1 VIDSCDVSGQLE
13 EGNDRL
19 MVEGAMIYVT
29 NLATCSATEFE
40 LAVSR

>member
-1 VIDSCDVSGQLE
+1 VIAVLCRLE
-13 EGNDRL
+13 ERNDCSR
-19 MVEGAMIYVT
+19 VEGTMIYVT